1 MTTYSLRDL
10 PTAILTQRALDNAK
24 ALDQPNLSASVAK
37 SLIRQLAQRDY
48 LLARQAE
55 LALKN

>member
-10 PTAILTQRALDNAK
+10 PTATLTQRALDNAK

-37 SLIRQLAQRDY
+37 SLIRQR
-48 LLARQAE
+48 REIRSE
-55 LALKN
+55 LSRRMG